1 MHGLR
6 FLHSWLRKA
15 CGSMHDKRRSALL
28 KAVEALLGGAT
39 LTLTGLGR
47 GLRSRAYRKHSIKR
61 MDRLLGNAHLHRERV
76 SVYRAMAA
84 WLLRLGGWV
93 VVVVDWSD
101 CPDRRFLML
110 KAAVP
115 VGGRA
120 LAVYHEVHPLWAYKN
135 ARVHG
140 AFLQRLSTVIPPGCG
155 AIVVTDAGFQR
166 AWFKAVERLGWH
178 WVGRL
183 CEPVNTRRVGE
194 RAWGCITRLYAQA
207 SAKPRELGMCE
218 IAKRTP
224 YRGRLCLIHRP
235 KRLRRDRASGRAHG
249 HGTVDRR
256 CRKLHAGPWVIA
268 TSLPASR
275 FDAARVVALYEQRMQ
290 IEETFRDFKSP
301 RYGYALGYTRN
312 RRSERLEVLL
322 LIATLAMFVQW
333 LTGLAGELRDWSAH
347 FQANTVRTHRVL
359 SMFFLG
365 RELLRNQRFKLRAA
379 DFRAALERL
388 PYIVANQALP
398 G

>member
-6 FLHSWLRKA
+6 FLHSWLGKA
-15 CGSMHDKRRSALL
+15 CGSMHGKRRQALL
-28 KAVEALLGGAT
+28 KAVEAVLDGAP

-61 MDRLLGNAHLHRERV
+61 MDRLLGNGRLQRERV
-76 SVYRAMAA
+76 SVYRAMAL
-84 WLLRLGGWV
+84 WLLRVGGWV

-115 VGGRA
+115 AGGRA
-120 LAVYHEVHPLWAYKN
+120 LAVYHEVHPLAAYKN
-135 ARVHG
+135 PRVHG
-140 AFLQRLSTVIPPGCG
+140 RFLRRLGTLIPPGCRP
-155 AIVVTDAGFQR
+155 IVVTDAGFQR

-194 RAWGCITRLYAQA
+194 RAWGGLTRWYAQA
-207 SAKPRELGMCE
+207 SATPREVGVCE
-218 IAKRTP
+218 ISKRTP
-224 YRGRLCLIHRP
+224 YRARVCLLHRP
-235 KRLRRDRASGRAHG
+235 KKFRRDRAAGRSHG
-249 HGTVDRR
+249 HGTVEKR
-256 CRKLHAGPWVIA
+256 CRRLYASPWVIA
-268 TSLPASR
+268 TSLPASG

-290 IEETFRDFKSP
+290 IEETFRDFKSH

-312 RRSERLEVLL
+312 RRHERLEMLL

-333 LTGLAGELRDWSAH
+333 LTGLAGELRHWSAH

-359 SMFFLG
+359 SLFFLG

-379 DFRAALERL
+379 DFSAALQRL
-388 PYIVANQALP
+388 PQIVANQTVPA
-398 G
+398 